1 MKKDEEKEPTGRISW
16 FSGNRSGERDCRGWQ
31 RPSGLLGEEGV
42 VEEAERDKIGTE
54 REDRGRRIRRRGL
67 EREESERG
75 CSENARTQ
83 GPSVLSFAWR

>member
-1 MKKDEEKEPTGRISW
+1 MGKEIAGGGSDLQG
-16 FSGNRSGERDCRGWQ
+16 SLERR
-31 RPSGLLGEEGV
+31 GV
-42 VEEAERDKIGTE
+42 VEEAERDKNGTE
-54 REDRGRRIRRRGL
+54 REDRGRRIRRRRL